1 MIKVVNCIPQ
11 LWNTD
16 VLEIKLDEVDALF
29 ACSCLKFVTLLKWS
43 LSGWHI

>member
-29 ACSCLKFVTLLKWS
+29 ACSCLKAIRAQPFGRKV
-43 LSGWHI
+43 G